1 MLGTSLSLKQ
11 VESLKKRSWNT
22 PKNVESEIEN
32 KMWEK
37 RTGNTHAE
45 IKISINNINQYITHH
60 ELESKNKSV
69 NGHLKKKIFKTFNI

>member
-1 MLGTSLSLKQ
+1 
-11 VESLKKRSWNT
+11 
-22 PKNVESEIEN
+22 
-32 KMWEK
+32 MWKK
-37 RTGNTHAE
+37 RTGNTHAK